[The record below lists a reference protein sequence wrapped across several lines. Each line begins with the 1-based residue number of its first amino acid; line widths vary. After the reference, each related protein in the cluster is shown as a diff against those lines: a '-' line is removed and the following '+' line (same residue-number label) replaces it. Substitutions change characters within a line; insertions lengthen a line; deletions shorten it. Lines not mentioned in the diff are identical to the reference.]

1 VHRNNYRNN
10 RLFFS
15 SLVAIISSLLVLS
28 VHAAWD
34 DQPQLGHSL
43 TPLPKPVPAPDFT
56 LADMDDEMHS
66 FKDLRGKVVLLN
78 FWATWCPPCV
88 HEMPSMQRLSE
99 KLTGDPFVILGV
111 NIAEDQSTVENFLQ
125 TKINVDFPI
134 LMDTAG
140 NALRQWNVMAFPTSF
155 VIDKQGKM
163 RYALFGSID
172 WDTAEIVNK
181 IETLVKEK

>member
-1 VHRNNYRNN
+1 
-10 RLFFS
+10 
-15 SLVAIISSLLVLS
+15 
-28 VHAAWD
+28 
-34 DQPQLGHSL
+34 
-43 TPLPKPVPAPDFT
+43 
-56 LADMDDEMHS
+56 
-66 FKDLRGKVVLLN
+66 
-78 FWATWCPPCV
+78 
-88 HEMPSMQRLSE
+88 MPSMQRLSE

-155 VIDKQGKM
+155 VIDKQGKI

-172 WDTAEIVNK
+172 WDTAEIINK
-181 IETLVKEK
+181 IETLIKEK